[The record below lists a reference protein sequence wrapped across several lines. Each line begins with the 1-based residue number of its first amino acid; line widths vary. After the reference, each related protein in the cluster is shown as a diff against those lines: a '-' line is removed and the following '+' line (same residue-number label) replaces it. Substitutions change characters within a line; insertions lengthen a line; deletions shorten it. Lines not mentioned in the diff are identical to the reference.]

1 MHTTVISKYLL
12 DRLIEGRKARFLYS
26 SGKEEAVA
34 FHNTMT
40 QRPDQ
45 KRLCSRTVSYRDI
58 RDFLKTVNLLRAK
71 PGVSRDRAFC
81 LLTQGP

>member
-12 DRLIEGRKARFLYS
+12 DHLSEGRKARFLYS

-40 QRPDQ
+40 KTRPEMPVLQD
-45 KRLCSRTVSYRDI
+45 
-58 RDFLKTVNLLRAK
+58 
-71 PGVSRDRAFC
+71 C
-81 LLTQGP
+81 LLKGSPGFSEDSQSPQG

>member
-12 DRLIEGRKARFLYS
+12 DCLSEGKARFLYS
-26 SGKEEAVA
+26 SGKEEAVT
-34 FHNTMT
+34 FHNTMI

-58 RDFLKTVNLLRAK
+58 RGFSEDSQ
-71 PGVSRDRAFC
+71 PP
-81 LLTQGP
+81 QG